1 MQLSNQLSHFW
12 ASWCLIMRSLRTH
25 NIWCYWHQTCT
36 YSILDLHNDLHECFD
51 WRVNNDLSFS
61 RFLTLD
67 QGWRTLVLKSRSP
80 AEFSSNPNKNSP
92 ACSFLVTLQTFIRFF
107 KCVWLGLKQKSAGL
121 WLSRTNVRHPCTRPF
136 DGFRRCVSKYSTL
149 VFFWSMKCDHM
160 EKRCI
165 KIIQNCI

>member
-1 MQLSNQLSHFW
+1 MNLSTVGDIEISSETLVYAALKSTVTFL
-12 ASWCLIMRSLRTH
+12 ASWCLIMRSLRTN
-25 NIWCYWHQTCT
+25 NILCYWRQTCT

-92 ACSFLVTLQTFIRFF
+92 ACSFLVTLQTLIRFF
-107 KCVWLGLKQKSAGL
+107 RCVWLGLKQKSAGL
-121 WLSRTNVRHPCTRPF
+121 CGSPGPTFATPALDALDHLMVSENV
-136 DGFRRCVSKYSTL
+136 
-149 VFFWSMKCDHM
+149 
-160 EKRCI
+160 
-165 KIIQNCI
+165 